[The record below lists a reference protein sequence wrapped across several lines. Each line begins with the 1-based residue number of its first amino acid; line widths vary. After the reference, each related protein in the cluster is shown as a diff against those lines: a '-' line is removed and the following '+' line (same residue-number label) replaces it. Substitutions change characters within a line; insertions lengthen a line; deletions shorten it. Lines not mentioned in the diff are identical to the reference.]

1 MITRLE
7 TPATPR
13 LAASEMNVVIKSAPR
28 RYVMHC
34 CERHQG
40 GDRREQKRKEQAQAS
55 WDALY
60 SEQGVIPC
68 HYWHYKRDATSIGD
82 PRPLPFLKDVLEH
95 AMRQASSDD
104 LIVWTNDD
112 VWLHPELPGLL
123 RFHVALHGCCSAQRL
138 DFPGP
143 IFRSEPVSPQALEKV
158 GQRHI
163 GRDLFA
169 FEKRWLE
176 DRWNEIPDS
185 ILGASDFDLHLACM
199 IRVEKG
205 NAPTRAN
212 IGEIVPP
219 CELPLGYVI
228 HAVHEPAWRQ
238 KHNVDKA
245 PSQIWNRNLF
255 AQWGRKHAPS
265 LVFHPGN
272 II

>member
-1 MITRLE
+1 
-7 TPATPR
+7 
-13 LAASEMNVVIKSAPR
+13 MNVVIKSAPR
-28 RYVMHC
+28 RHVYHT

-40 GDRREQKRKEQAQAS
+40 GDRRDQKRKQDCWNS
-55 WDALY
+55 WDVLY

-95 AMRQASSDD
+95 AMRQANSDD
-104 LIVWTNDD
+104 LICWTNDD

-176 DRWNEIPDS
+176 DHWGDIPDAV
-185 ILGASDFDLHLACM
+185 IGCSDFDLHLACM

-205 NAPTRAN
+205 NAPTRQN
-212 IGEIVPP
+212 IEDIVPP
-219 CELPLGYVI
+219 CEIPRGYVI
-228 HAVHEPAWRQ
+228 HQTHEPAWR
-238 KHNVDKA
+238 HRDYVD
-245 PSQIWNRNLF
+245 SSVGQIRNRRLF
-255 AQWGRKHAPS
+255 RTWAEKHAPS
-265 LVFHPGN
+265 LKFNAKN